1 MHSVNLRDFVKSNHF
16 FRQKYSL
23 IKKKGKFQLVL
34 SFIYSKKKYIV
45 YRKKKNTSDRH
56 SFKRSNYIVLYEG
69 K

>member
-1 MHSVNLRDFVKSNHF
+1 MRSVNLRDFVKSNHF

-34 SFIYSKKKYIV
+34 SFIHSKKKYIV
-45 YRKKKNTSDRH
+45 YRKKTNTSDGH
-56 SFKRSNYIVLYEG
+56 SFKISNYIVLYEG